1 MRIHQGRGTAVASVF
16 LAAFLVSCSASPE
29 AGSDRKPAA
38 SEQPAKVADAADGA
52 EPAAA
57 EPEAQEP
64 LPTPVEKV
72 RDAFATLQATL
83 GDTCTPGNCDYFLGR
98 VNDELTG
105 LDEAMKADPKGPG
118 HFKQPLAW
126 MSALQETL
134 GDDRSTANLEKHRSE
149 LIGVRDKIN
158 TWMQDHPDDYR

>member
-1 MRIHQGRGTAVASVF
+1 MRIHQGRGTAVAAVF

-29 AGSDRKPAA
+29 AGSERKPTA
-38 SEQPAKVADAADGA
+38 SEQPANVADAAAAA

-105 LDEAMKADPKGPG
+105 LDKAMKADPKGPG

-134 GDDRSTANLEKHRSE
+134 GDDTSTANLEKHRSE

>member
-1 MRIHQGRGTAVASVF
+1 MRFHQGRGRAVAAVF
-16 LAAFLVSCSASPE
+16 LAAFLVSCSATQDGG
-29 AGSDRKPAA
+29 GSGDDARSERKPPA
-38 SEQPAKVADAADGA
+38 SEQPAKAA
-52 EPAAA
+52 AAA
-57 EPEAQEP
+57 EPEGQEESAA
-64 LPTPVEKV
+64 PVEKV

-83 GDTCTPGNCDYFLGR
+83 NDTCTPGNCDYFLGR

-105 LDEAMKADPKGPG
+105 LDAAMKADPKGPG

-126 MSALQETL
+126 MSALQEKL

-158 TWMQDHPDDYR
+158 TWMQGHPDDYR